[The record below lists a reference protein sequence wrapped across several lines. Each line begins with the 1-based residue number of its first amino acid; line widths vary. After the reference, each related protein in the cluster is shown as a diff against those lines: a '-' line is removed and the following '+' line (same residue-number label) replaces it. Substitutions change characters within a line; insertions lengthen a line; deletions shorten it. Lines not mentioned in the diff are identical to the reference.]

1 MPDPRPRSIAAASR
15 LPFYYG
21 WVVVGVSFVTM
32 AVGVNSRTA
41 FSLLFPAMLDEFG
54 WSRAR
59 VAGIFS
65 AGFAG
70 SMLLGPLI
78 GVGMDRFGPRWLIP
92 FGATM
97 TGLGLILATLA
108 SEAWHLYLSL
118 GFLSISFSTI
128 ISYNGHAMFLPNW
141 FARRRGLAL
150 GVAFAGVGFGAI
162 VLMPL
167 LQTVI
172 EDSGWRMACWTMAGL
187 LIAVAVPLNIL
198 LQRRRPEDMGLR
210 PDGAAAPADAASG
223 AAAERSNIVDAVW
236 AARDWTIASAV
247 RTARFWWLVAGYFCC
262 LFAWYA
268 VQVHQTK
275 YLIGAGF
282 DATLAAFA
290 LGLVGLFGIVG
301 QIAIGSL
308 SDRIGR
314 EWGWTLALS
323 GYALCYLLLLA
334 LDSFPDPRLIYLM
347 VAAQGLLGYGLATLF
362 GPIAMEIFHGR
373 NAGAILGT
381 LNMASGLGAA
391 SGPWSFGLIHDL
403 TGSYNYAFAL
413 AVAISLFSI
422 LCIWRAA
429 PRKVRL
435 VAGRV

>member
-1 MPDPRPRSIAAASR
+1 MPALPTQAASR
-15 LPFYYG
+15 LPFFYG
-21 WVVVGVSFVTM
+21 WVVVGVAFVTL

-41 FSLLFPAMLDEFG
+41 FSLLFPAILDEFG
-54 WSRAR
+54 WSRAM

-70 SMLLGPLI
+70 SMLLGPVT
-78 GVGMDRFGPRWLIP
+78 GMAMDRFGPRWLIP

-97 TGLGLILATLA
+97 TGAGLILATLA
-108 SEAWHLYLSL
+108 TEAWHLYLSL

-128 ISYNGHAMFLPNW
+128 VSYNGHAMFLPNW
-141 FARRRGLAL
+141 FARKRGLAL
-150 GVAFAGVGFGAI
+150 GVAFAGVGCGAI
-162 VLMPL
+162 VLMPF

-172 EDSGWRMACWTMAGL
+172 ADSGWRMACWTMAGI

-198 LQRRRPEDMGLR
+198 LQRRRPEDMGLQ
-210 PDGAAAPADAASG
+210 PDGAAAPADAAGG
-223 AAAERSNIVDAVW
+223 AAAAPSNIVDTEW
-236 AARDWTIASAV
+236 AARDWTIARAA
-247 RTARFWWLVAGYFCC
+247 RTGRFWWLVAGYFCC

-282 DATLAAFA
+282 DPTLAAFA

-323 GYALCYLLLLA
+323 GYALCYLLLLV

-362 GPIAMEIFHGR
+362 GPIAMEIFQGR

-391 SGPWSFGLIHDL
+391 AGPWSFGLIFDL
-403 TGSYNYAFAL
+403 TGSYAYAFWL
-413 AVAISLFSI
+413 AIAISLFSI